1 VSYPRRGEIYWVNLD
16 PVVGREIAK
25 RRPGMVVSPDEMNR
39 ALDMVILAPVTSMV
53 RPWPTRVSVSLGGR
67 RRSVALDQIRAVDA
81 SRLGKRLATV
91 DAEPALAVLR
101 AMFA

>member
-1 VSYPRRGEIYWVNLD
+1 MSHPRRGEVYWVNLD

-39 ALDMVILAPVTSMV
+39 ALGTVIVAPVTSTM
-53 RPWPTRVSVSLGGR
+53 RPWPTRVTIVVGGR

-81 SRLGKRLATV
+81 SRLGRRIATV
-91 DAEPALAVLR
+91 DVAPALAVLR
-101 AMFA
+101 EMFA

>member
-39 ALDMVILAPVTSMV
+39 ALGMVILAPVTSKV

-101 AMFA
+101 EMFA

>member
-101 AMFA
+101 EMFA